1 MKSTKLK
8 QYSITRT
15 TTRKI
20 NNLVKKALADCP
32 KLTPAKG
39 YKFLEDLEEG
49 KMFTTSHEMK
59 GVYLGSTPTSAKVI
73 IVSCRGEESEKAYY
87 LGKQNI
93 ANTTEVKE
101 VNQ

>member
-1 MKSTKLK
+1 MKSTKSK

-49 KMFTTSHEMK
+49 K
-59 GVYLGSTPTSAKVI
+59 
-73 IVSCRGEESEKAYY
+73 
-87 LGKQNI
+87 
-93 ANTTEVKE
+93 EVLPHLLK
-101 VNQ
+101 